1 MTKAI
6 RRIAV
11 NCGSGYVPGLD
22 VVLAGVA
29 RAAHGIGWEV
39 VGIRDGYDG
48 VLCPE
53 LYLDGGVL
61 PLTPGAVEALG
72 ASDGSAIGTAARHD
86 PFRMRLTSAEHEV
99 EEVDRSDDLLR
110 LLDQHGIDAMVS
122 IVGGSAVTGLH
133 ALSVAFKL
141 ARKGLRTACV
151 PKSVENS
158 IGAVPQAFG
167 YNSVLSHTTE
177 TLRRIRAGAQDA
189 RRIAVVEVPG
199 QHAGWL
205 ALQSGTAA
213 LADAVLIPEIAYD
226 LAKVVEALTARER
239 RGGRPAL
246 VVVAE
251 GARPVPAAPGTGEA
265 AAHDLPPGERGLR
278 ASLTPNADL
287 DFGEGRH
294 VIDRSGAAAQAVA
307 AQLQRLMDR
316 DTLSLALGA
325 LVRGGA
331 PSAVDRQLGLA
342 FGAGAVQAL
351 RDGQSSVMV
360 TVDASGVQ
368 PKPLAETLT
377 AVRTIPPSSGFPSV
391 ARALGISLGD

>member
-1 MTKAI
+1 MAKPI

-11 NCGSGYVPGLD
+11 NIGSGYVPGLD
-22 VVLAGVA
+22 IVLAGVA
-29 RAAHGIGWEV
+29 RAAHGFGWEV

-48 VLCPE
+48 LLCPE
-53 LYLDGGVL
+53 QYPDGGL
-61 PLTPGAVEALG
+61 LTLTPAAVEALG
-72 ASDGSAIGTAARHD
+72 ASDGSALGTAARHD
-86 PFRMRLTSAEHEV
+86 PFRMRTASAEHEID
-99 EEVDRSDDLLR
+99 ELDRSDELLR
-110 LLDQHGIDAMVS
+110 LLDENGIDAMVS

-151 PKSVENS
+151 PKSVEND
-158 IGAVPQAFG
+158 IAGVLQAFG

-177 TLRRIRAGAQDA
+177 TLRRVRAGAHDA

-199 QHAGWL
+199 QYAGWL
-205 ALQSGTAA
+205 ALQAGTAA
-213 LADAVLIPEIAYD
+213 LADAVLVPEIPYD
-226 LAKVVEALTARER
+226 LTKVADAMHAHER

-251 GARPVPAAPGTGEA
+251 GARPAAA
-265 AAHDLPPGERGLR
+265 AAHAQQRSDGEGGLR
-278 ASLTPNADL
+278 ASLAPNADP

-294 VIDRSGAAAQAVA
+294 VIDRSGAMAQAVA
-307 AQLQRLMDR
+307 TQLQRLLDR
-316 DTLSLALGA
+316 DTLPLALGA

-351 RDGQSSVMV
+351 HDGQSGVMV
-360 TVDASGVQ
+360 TVDAAGIQRVT
-368 PKPLAETLT
+368 LAETLKS
-377 AVRTIPPSSGFPSV
+377 VRTVPAGSGFTSV

>member
-1 MTKAI
+1 MAKPI

-11 NCGSGYVPGLD
+11 NIGSGYVPGLD
-22 VVLAGVA
+22 IVLAGVA
-29 RAAHGIGWEV
+29 RAAHGFGWEV

-48 VLCPE
+48 LLCPE
-53 LYLDGGVL
+53 QYPDGGL
-61 PLTPGAVEALG
+61 LTFTPAAVEALG
-72 ASDGSAIGTAARHD
+72 ASDGSALGTAARHD
-86 PFRMRLTSAEHEV
+86 PFRMRTASADHEID
-99 EEVDRSDDLLR
+99 ELDRSDEMLR
-110 LLDQHGIDAMVS
+110 LLDENGIDAMVS

-151 PKSVENS
+151 PKSVEND
-158 IGAVPQAFG
+158 IACVPQAFG

-177 TLRRIRAGAQDA
+177 TLRRVHAGAHDA
-189 RRIAVVEVPG
+189 RRIAVIEVPG

-205 ALQSGTAA
+205 ALQAGTAA
-213 LADAVLIPEIAYD
+213 LADAVLVPEIPYD
-226 LAKVVEALTARER
+226 LAKVADAMHAHER

-251 GARPVPAAPGTGEA
+251 GARPA
-265 AAHDLPPGERGLR
+265 AAAASAEATPQAREGGLR
-278 ASLTPNADL
+278 ASLAPNADP

-307 AQLQRLMDR
+307 TQLQRLLDR
-316 DTLSLALGA
+316 ETLPLALGA

-351 RDGQSSVMV
+351 QDGQSGVMV
-360 TVDASGVQ
+360 TVDAAGIQRV
-368 PKPLAETLT
+368 PLAETLKS
-377 AVRTIPPSSGFPSV
+377 VRTVPAGSGFTSV

>member
-1 MTKAI
+1 MTKPI

-22 VVLAGVA
+22 IVLAGVA
-29 RAAHGIGWEV
+29 RAAHGLGWEV

-48 VLCPE
+48 LLCPE
-53 LYLDGGVL
+53 QYPDGGL
-61 PLTPGAVEALG
+61 LTLTPGSVEALG
-72 ASDGSAIGTAARHD
+72 ASEGSALGTGARHD
-86 PFRMRLTSAEHEV
+86 PFRMRSTSGHEID
-99 EEVDRSDDLLR
+99 EIDRSDELLR
-110 LLDQHGIDAMVS
+110 LLDGHGIDAMVS

-151 PKSVENS
+151 PKSVEND
-158 IGAVPQAFG
+158 IAGVPQAFG
-167 YNSVLSHTTE
+167 YSSVLAQTTE
-177 TLRRIRAGAQDA
+177 TLRRVRAGAHDA
-189 RRIAVVEVPG
+189 RRIAVVELPG

-226 LAKVVEALTARER
+226 LAKVVEAMAAHER
-239 RGGRPAL
+239 RGGRPVL

-251 GARPVPAAPGTGEA
+251 GARPVAGAQAQPSESKG
-265 AAHDLPPGERGLR
+265 GLR
-278 ASLTPNADL
+278 ASLTPNADPE
-287 DFGEGRH
+287 FGEGRH

-307 AQLQRLMDR
+307 VQLQRLLDR
-316 DTLSLALGA
+316 DTLPLALGA

-342 FGAGAVQAL
+342 FGAGAVRAL
-351 RDGQSSVMV
+351 HEGQSGVMV
-360 TVDASGVQ
+360 TVDAAGIQRV
-368 PKPLAETLT
+368 PLAETLN
-377 AVRTIPPSSGFPSV
+377 AVRTIPSSSGFTSV